1 MDVKLK
7 DRDFWYSLHGQIPG
21 MLDWDMGNDFFL
33 PCTTDQCS
41 FAEQSL
47 VKYKVQQLKP
57 PALPQESKLN
67 PDDDDPPTE
76 PSLWMWV
83 NPNIVCPANS
93 KEALNAGPKVLPS
106 APIPKTD
113 ESSCLGTQRVLQS
126 LSVLHT
132 EHCQQQ
138 RLPVLS
144 TDPHLIHQE
153 TEEQECTS
161 SNKYTKKHTL
171 YLDPHQDRESWP
183 RPPLN
188 YSHLVALALK
198 SSPSC
203 GLNVQQI
210 YNFTRQHFPYF
221 RTAPEGWK
229 NTIRHNLCS
238 LTCFEKVPA
247 PVDEEADG
255 KPRSFLWKLTDEG
268 HRFFQED
275 TRVLAYARKESIK
288 QCMRQP
294 ELIDLL
300 FQL

>member
-7 DRDFWYSLHGQIPG
+7 ALDFWYSLHGQVPG
-21 MLDWDMGNDFFL
+21 MLEWDMGNEFFL

-41 FAEQSL
+41 LAEQSL
-47 VKYKVQQLKP
+47 VKYKIQLLKP
-57 PALPQESKLN
+57 PSLPQERKPN
-67 PDDDDPPTE
+67 PDDDGPPTE

-83 NPNIVCPANS
+83 NPNIVCPANG
-93 KEALNAGPKVLPS
+93 KEAPNPSHKVLPS
-106 APIPKTD
+106 APVPKTI
-113 ESSCLGTQRVLQS
+113 ESGCLGTPRMMQS
-126 LSVLHT
+126 LSTLHT
-132 EHCQQQ
+132 EHCQQ
-138 RLPVLS
+138 PKLS
-144 TDPHLIHQE
+144 VFSNNPDFIEEE

-161 SNKYTKKHTL
+161 SNKYNRKQLTL
-171 YLDPHQDRESWP
+171 YHEKQSWP

-188 YSHLVALALK
+188 YSHLVTLALK

-203 GLNVQQI
+203 CLNVQEI

-221 RTAPEGWK
+221 WTAPEGWK

-238 LTCFEKVPA
+238 LTCFEKVPV
-247 PVDEEADG
+247 PLQNDTDG

-294 ELIDLL
+294 ELIDFL
-300 FQL
+300 FNL